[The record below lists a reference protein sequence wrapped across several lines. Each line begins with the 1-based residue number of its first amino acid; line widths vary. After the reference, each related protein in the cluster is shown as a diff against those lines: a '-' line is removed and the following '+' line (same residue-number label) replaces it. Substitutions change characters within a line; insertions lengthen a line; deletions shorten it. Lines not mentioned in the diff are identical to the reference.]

1 MHSDALW
8 ESWADLLA
16 DQGYVVIDQFLPAPI
31 LADLLAFFK
40 AKQDELTP
48 ARVGALGE
56 RQQLSD
62 VRSDLT
68 FWLDKPRD
76 TALAS
81 VFSWI
86 EESLQRWNRLLF
98 LSLSGYE
105 FHLAYYPTGGHY
117 AKHLDQFR
125 SRNNR
130 MISCVLYLNPHW
142 KEGDGGELQ
151 LYDATGEVET
161 FRIAP
166 YMNRMVFFR
175 SDVVWHAVRPAKA
188 PRKSLTGW
196 LLYQPSDVGAV
207 LGA

>member
-1 MHSDALW
+1 VHSDALW

-31 LADLLAFFK
+31 LAELLAFFK

-105 FHLAYYPTGGHY
+105 FHLAYYPTGGITPNIWTNSE
-117 AKHLDQFR
+117 A
-125 SRNNR
+125 
-130 MISCVLYLNPHW
+130 
-142 KEGDGGELQ
+142 ET
-151 LYDATGEVET
+151 TG
-161 FRIAP
+161 
-166 YMNRMVFFR
+166 
-175 SDVVWHAVRPAKA
+175 
-188 PRKSLTGW
+188 
-196 LLYQPSDVGAV
+196 
-207 LGA
+207 